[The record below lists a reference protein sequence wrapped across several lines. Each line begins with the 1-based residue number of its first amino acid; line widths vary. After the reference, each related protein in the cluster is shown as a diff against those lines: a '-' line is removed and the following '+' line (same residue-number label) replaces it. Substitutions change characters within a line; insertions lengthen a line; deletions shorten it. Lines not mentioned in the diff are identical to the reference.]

1 MTGRAA
7 SPRRSHADREPRGW
21 RAAAARSGLAV
32 AILLAAWALA
42 ARPAVAQPAPAS
54 LHGEVGVDTG
64 FQRIATELGSQV
76 RVPLRIRARLEL
88 EVPLA
93 SDVTLQAVALPALGA
108 GLGEDDPLLRHG
120 LQEALLR
127 VRVGDLDV
135 SAGLERWPLGEMRL
149 APVVALDARMEGG
162 EPRGLLGARVTAFL
176 HPWRVRLGVA
186 APTRDDLVPGR
197 WGGVASVR
205 LDADAATVEAHAFA
219 TERPGVGLTASGTVS
234 SLVLFG
240 EAWLLAD
247 PWDGRGGVGGSG
259 YAGDVLWTVEG
270 AWAPEDGALRRSA
283 RPAVRASGS
292 VPVGRDGSL
301 EVGVGAAWPSSARAA
316 DTRAVVLDAA
326 VAWTIDRP
334 EATATVRPTV
344 RHGDG
349 VTAAG
354 ATLSITSY
362 F

>member
-1 MTGRAA
+1 MLLLTA
-7 SPRRSHADREPRGW
+7 SI
-21 RAAAARSGLAV
+21 AAAQPGP
-32 AILLAAWALA
+32 AA
-42 ARPAVAQPAPAS
+42 

-64 FQRIATELGSQV
+64 VQRFATDLGSQT

-88 EVPLA
+88 DVPLT
-93 SDVTLQAVALPALGA
+93 SDVALESVALPALGA

-127 VRVGDLDV
+127 VRLRDLDV
-135 SAGLERWPLGEMRL
+135 TAGLERWPLGEMRL
-149 APVVALDARMEGG
+149 APLVALDARMEGG

-176 HPWRVRLGVA
+176 HPWRVRLGLA
-186 APTRDDLVPGR
+186 TPTGDDLLPDR

-205 LDADAATVEAHAFA
+205 LDAGAATVEAHAFA
-219 TERPGVGLTASGTVS
+219 TERPGVGLTASGTAGAYV
-234 SLVLFG
+234 VFG

-247 PWDGRGGVGGSG
+247 PWDVRGGVGASG
-259 YAGDVLWTVEG
+259 YAGDLLWTVET
-270 AWAPEDGALRRSA
+270 AWAPEDGALRRPA
-283 RPAVRASGS
+283 RPAVRVNGS

-301 EVGVGAAWPSSARAA
+301 EVGAGAALPTSTGTTSG
-316 DTRAVVLDAA
+316 RAVVLDGA

-334 EATATVRPTV
+334 EATLTVRPTV
-344 RHGDG
+344 RHGNG

-354 ATLSITSY
+354 ATLSLTSY